1 VQQAIWMTSNATRP
15 KWVLRKIDTMNFTS
29 NRIHDA
35 TVFDFAPEGLH
46 RRPAAGLRGEGKSS
60 LNFFETFNQE

>member
-1 VQQAIWMTSNATRP
+1 LLREDVQQAIWMTSNATRP
-15 KWVLRKIDTMNFTS
+15 KWVLRKIDAMNFTS

-46 RRPAAGLRGEGKSS
+46 RRPAAACEAKERVL
-60 LNFFETFNQE
+60 